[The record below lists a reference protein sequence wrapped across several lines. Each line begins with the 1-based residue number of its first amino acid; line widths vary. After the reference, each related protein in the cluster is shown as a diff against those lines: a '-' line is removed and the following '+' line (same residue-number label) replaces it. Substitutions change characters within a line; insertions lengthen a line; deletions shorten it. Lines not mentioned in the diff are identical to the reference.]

1 MGPRRAI
8 QGDVNC
14 LVVAG
19 ICGRGGALKIKVWP
33 EPISSG
39 HTQSHT
45 ERKDLVGALVTQER
59 GDGLEHDPRVEGE
72 GAVLGVGEVQVDG
85 LIPGKVRAAGNLPD

>member
-1 MGPRRAI
+1 MECDGVLR
-8 QGDVNC
+8 
-14 LVVAG
+14 
-19 ICGRGGALKIKVWP
+19 IKVWP
-33 EPISSG
+33 EPIGSG

-59 GDGLEHDPRVEGE
+59 GNGLEHDPRVEGE

-85 LIPGKVRAAGNLPD
+85 LIPGEVRAAGDLPEAGNAGADGEPLLG